1 MELAQSLVKE
11 LIRLNVSILPFA
23 REEAELKLKRYKKL
37 RECLLEEGHIKQMP
51 NGDYIGEQFE
61 FTDLDAEIQL
71 VLMELAWAWNA
82 NPCQMAQQLALVPE
96 LFENAFSKFSKEDKE
111 LAMKNF
117 YMAFNDVSKRRQQ
130 DKSWD
135 YQ

>member
-11 LIRLNVSILPFA
+11 LIRLNVSMLPFA
-23 REEAELKLKRYKKL
+23 KEEAELKLKRYKKL
-37 RECLLEEGHIKQMP
+37 KECLLEEGHIKQMP
-51 NGDYIGEQFE
+51 NGDYIGEQFA
-61 FTDLDAEIQL
+61 FSGLDYEIQL
-71 VLMELAWAWNA
+71 VLMELAWTWNA
-82 NPCQMAQQLALVPE
+82 NPGQMAQQLALVPE

-111 LAMKNF
+111 LAIKNF

>member
-11 LIRLNVSILPFA
+11 LIHLNVSMLPFA

-37 RECLLEEGHIKQMP
+37 KECLLEEGHIKQMP
-51 NGDYIGEQFE
+51 NGDYIGEQFV
-61 FTDLDAEIQL
+61 FSDLDDALQF
-71 VLMELAWAWNA
+71 VLMEIAWAWNA